1 MDGGTPFERFILYR
15 FDYPSLVVDTMRA
28 LASNSYRTS
37 ARLVSLPIGA
47 LLLAPPILTFVEA
60 RRPFGSQVL
69 FALLI
74 VVWPWILEIPGLAI
88 RQTQVE
94 PAFPRR
100 KVAKAYDWF
109 MHVGLGL
116 IAIAAIV
123 CLMLEPRTWSQWEL
137 AGLWAIALAG
147 GADMVR
153 SITAVC
159 LASLRGFPLY
169 GLRSRD
175 PGQP

>member
-1 MDGGTPFERFILYR
+1 
-15 FDYPSLVVDTMRA
+15 MRA
-28 LASNSYRTS
+28 LASNQYRIS
-37 ARLVSLPIGA
+37 ARLVSVPIAA
-47 LLLAPPILTFVEA
+47 LLVAPPVVTLVEA

-74 VVWPWILEIPGLAI
+74 VVWPWILEVPGLAI

-94 PAFPRR
+94 PAWARR
-100 KVAKAYDWF
+100 RTAKAYDWF

-116 IAIAAIV
+116 IALAAIV
-123 CLMLEPRTWSQWEL
+123 CLLLEPRTWSQWQL
-137 AGLWAIALAG
+137 AGLWAVALSG

-153 SITAVC
+153 SVTALC

-169 GLRSRD
+169 GLQSRD
-175 PGQP
+175 PGRL